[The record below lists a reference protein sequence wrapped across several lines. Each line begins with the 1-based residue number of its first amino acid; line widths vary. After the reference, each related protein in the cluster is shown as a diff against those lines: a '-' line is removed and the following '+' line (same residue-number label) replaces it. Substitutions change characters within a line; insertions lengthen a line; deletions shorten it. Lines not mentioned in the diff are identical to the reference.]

1 MKLIT
6 GRSPWIFVQLEH
18 AGSSESALGSPEDSA
33 SRDSRTTDPPPAS
46 TASFAVA
53 RPVRGDKYIKSSN
66 AIRKTSITII
76 LPMQHVAKIEVVVF

>member
-1 MKLIT
+1 MD
-6 GRSPWIFVQLEH
+6 F
-18 AGSSESALGSPEDSA
+18 SSVGTRPVERIGAWVARGFGPA
-33 SRDSRTTDPPPAS
+33 QFATAPPPAS